1 MRRILIILA
10 VVSLTTL
17 VAPAEVADSGQGGFT
32 VKIATTIHA
41 GPEEV
46 YDRLVHNVGDWW
58 NSEHTFSND
67 AHNLS
72 IDDKVTGCFCEKF
85 PNGGGVRHGEVI
97 MIMPNKLLVISGAIG
112 PLQKFGTT
120 GTLTFA
126 ILPIHKDTRLE
137 VTYVVGG
144 YASGG
149 LETWAAPV
157 DKVLAEQM
165 TRLKSYAETGSP
177 TTATATKP

>member
-1 MRRILIILA
+1 
-10 VVSLTTL
+10 
-17 VAPAEVADSGQGGFT
+17 
-32 VKIATTIHA
+32 
-41 GPEEV
+41 
-46 YDRLVHNVGDWW
+46 
-58 NSEHTFSND
+58 
-67 AHNLS
+67 
-72 IDDKVTGCFCEKF
+72 
-85 PNGGGVRHGEVI
+85 